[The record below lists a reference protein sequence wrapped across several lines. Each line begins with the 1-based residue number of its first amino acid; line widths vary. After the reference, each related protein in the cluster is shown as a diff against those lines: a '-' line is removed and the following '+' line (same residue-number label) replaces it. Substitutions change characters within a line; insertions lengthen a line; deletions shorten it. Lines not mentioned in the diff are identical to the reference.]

1 MTLHRCMLGFLCLRS
16 KKASVEGFVKPGGS
30 PVSGPSL
37 GAFSSN
43 SFPGFTAC
51 LCGVVLEDVCPLSAP
66 VLDCHLSATL
76 TWFHGVH
83 QNSAVQSAGT
93 PCPGS
98 VPRGA
103 QTHGLPA
110 RSQECWQ
117 VLFSSL
123 SAPRD
128 SRRAGKCLLPTPGDV
143 CGPLAHT
150 TLRVTRVALASD
162 RTHPFPRLITECCRP
177 SLGSC
182 LPDRA
187 RGEAVGRM

>member
-1 MTLHRCMLGFLCLRS
+1 MQAPRSGQPAAPGRWCGPRIFQLHRCMLGFLCLRS

-51 LCGVVLEDVCPLSAP
+51 LCSVGLEDVCPSHHIRCPLSAP
-66 VLDCHLSATL
+66 ELDCHLSATL

-83 QNSAVQSAGT
+83 QNSAVQSART

-103 QTHGLPA
+103 QTHGLPV
-110 RSQECWQ
+110 RSQECWP

-123 SAPRD
+123 LCGTPDEQVSA
-128 SRRAGKCLLPTPGDV
+128 
-143 CGPLAHT
+143 
-150 TLRVTRVALASD
+150 
-162 RTHPFPRLITECCRP
+162 CRP
-177 SLGSC
+177 HPAMS
-182 LPDRA
+182 
-187 RGEAVGRM
+187 VGHLLIRL